1 LHAPRIFV
9 SNGGRISSSALTGS
23 TGNGGNVS
31 AIAAETLAVE
41 GSGAGGPSSIRTDT
55 LASGTAGT
63 IELAAPQVFVRNG
76 GLISSASLAGGTG
89 AAGDITIKASDHLTV
104 SSASITTQSAQSQ
117 GGNIRIDAPG
127 IMSVT
132 RGDVTASAAG
142 GYGNGGNVTINA
154 GYLTLNNSS
163 ITAQAEWGDGGNLL
177 INVDKMFIKSA
188 DSLLSASSRYGQQGA
203 VVVNAPNTDTAGALA
218 APVFDILN
226 LNAFIPK
233 RCMAP
238 DELNASTFRL
248 LGSDG
253 LPAAPENSFP
263 ILITN

>member
-1 LHAPRIFV
+1 M
-9 SNGGRISSSALTGS
+9 
-23 TGNGGNVS
+23 
-31 AIAAETLAVE
+31 
-41 GSGAGGPSSIRTDT
+41 
-55 LASGTAGT
+55 
-63 IELAAPQVFVRNG
+63 
-76 GLISSASLAGGTG
+76 
-89 AAGDITIKASDHLTV
+89 KASDRLTV
-104 SSASITTQSAQSQ
+104 SAASITTQSAQSQ

-127 IMSVT
+127 TISIT

-154 GYLTLNNSS
+154 GYLALNDSS
-163 ITAQAEWGDGGNLL
+163 ITAQAEWGNGGNLL
-177 INVDKMFIKSA
+177 ITVDKMFVKSI
-188 DSLLSASSRYGQQGA
+188 DSLLSASSRYGQQGT
-203 VVVNAPNTDTAGALA
+203 VVVNAPNTDVAGALA
-218 APVFDILN
+218 SPVFDILN

-263 ILITN
+263 IRMSK